1 MTSATSPSA
10 DESATSTPRTA
21 KKASSAAKASK
32 TAPATP
38 KSPDAAQT
46 AKTPASARPRTAAA
60 AAKSSGAT
68 KTAKAAA
75 ATATSPDAATGTA
88 APAAKSSGTTASAST
103 LPALDEGERARL
115 DSAIGDLQTG
125 ASIWS
130 ALTLS
135 QRVTLLRA
143 VRTSVA
149 ATAED
154 WADTAA
160 ASKGLDGRHPLRGEE
175 WLSGPYSVLGALDAY
190 IETLSRLADGTN
202 PLDGVKIDRAPG
214 GRTRVHTFPLTGID
228 RFLLSGFTGEVWLEP
243 GITPN
248 GARAAAGLAQRTPTA
263 SGGVG
268 LVLGAGNITSIPV
281 LDVLYELLAH
291 NRTALLKVNPTQ
303 DALVPVYKR
312 AFAPLIEPGFLR
324 IVRGGPAVG
333 AYLTGHPDLVH
344 VHITGS
350 AATFDAIVWGTGAAA
365 ARRRRENRPQLKK
378 PITAEL
384 GGVSPIIVVP
394 GAWSDDDL
402 RYQAEH
408 VATMRLQNG
417 GHNCI
422 AGQVVIL
429 SSDWPQ
435 ADRFRAELRRAYANA
450 PERPIWYP
458 GSPSRMQQATD
469 AYPDALVLGD
479 RLLVEIGDGDDPDA
493 LQHTEYFAP
502 VLGVVTVPGE
512 GQSFLDAA
520 VSYANDELQ
529 GTLGANLLIDPATEK
544 SLGSGFERAIANLRY
559 GSIAINGWTAFGFI
573 TPTLT
578 WGAFP
583 GSTIDDVGSGIGIVH
598 NALLLDGVERSV
610 IRGPFRP
617 FPRSLPVVNG
627 GGRLT
632 ILPKPP
638 WFVSART
645 GAEVSE
651 GLTRFRVNGS
661 TAGLVKTL
669 LKALRA

>member
-1 MTSATSPSA
+1 MTSAS
-10 DESATSTPRTA
+10 
-21 KKASSAAKASK
+21 
-32 TAPATP
+32 TAPA
-38 KSPDAAQT
+38 
-46 AKTPASARPRTAAA
+46 PASASKSTPTAGPA
-60 AAKSSGAT
+60 SLSEGEQERL
-68 KTAKAAA
+68 
-75 ATATSPDAATGTA
+75 ATAID
-88 APAAKSSGTTASAST
+88 
-103 LPALDEGERARL
+103 
-115 DSAIGDLQTG
+115 DLQAG
-125 ASIWS
+125 ARTWS
-130 ALTLS
+130 ALTVA

-154 WADTAA
+154 WANTAA
-160 ASKGLDGRHPLRGEE
+160 ASKGLDGKHPLRGEE

-190 IETLSRLADGTN
+190 IETLSRLAKGAN
-202 PLDGVKIDRAPG
+202 PLDGIAIDRAPG
-214 GRTRVHTFPLTGID
+214 GRTRVHAFPLTGID

-243 GITPN
+243 GITPSA
-248 GARAAAGLAQRTPTA
+248 ARAGAGLAQRTPTE

-268 LVLGAGNITSIPV
+268 LVLGAGNVTSIPV

-312 AFAPLIEPGFLR
+312 ALAPLVEPGLLR

-350 AATFDAIVWGTGAAA
+350 AATFDTIVWGPSKGDGAAA
-365 ARRRRENRPQLKK
+365 TKRRRRENRPQLKK

-394 GAWSDDDL
+394 GAWTDADL
-402 RYQAEH
+402 TYQAEH
-408 VATMRLQNG
+408 IATMRLQNS

-422 AGQVVIL
+422 AGQVVIM
-429 SSDWPQ
+429 SSDWDQ
-435 ADRFRAELRRAYANA
+435 ADAFRAALRRAYANA

-458 GSPSRMQQATD
+458 GSPSRMELATD

-479 RLLVEIGDGDDPDA
+479 RLLVEIDADDDA
-493 LQHTEYFAP
+493 AALETTEYFAP
-502 VLGVVTVPGE
+502 VLGVVTVAGT
-512 GQSFLDAA
+512 GQEFLDAA
-520 VSYANDELQ
+520 VAHANDKLQ

-544 SLGSGFERAIANLRY
+544 ALGAGFERAIAALHY
-559 GSIAINGWTAFGFI
+559 GSIAINSWTAFAFI

-583 GSTIDDVGSGIGIVH
+583 GGTIDDVGSGIGVVH

-610 IRGPFRP
+610 LRGPFRP
-617 FPRSLPVVNG
+617 FPRSLPIANG

-645 GAEVSE
+645 GAAVSE
-651 GLTRFRVNGS
+651 GLTRHRANGGVV
-661 TAGLVKTL
+661 GLLKTL
-669 LKALRA
+669 TKALQA

>member
-1 MTSATSPSA
+1 MTSAT
-10 DESATSTPRTA
+10 T
-21 KKASSAAKASK
+21 
-32 TAPATP
+32 
-38 KSPDAAQT
+38 
-46 AKTPASARPRTAAA
+46 
-60 AAKSSGAT
+60 
-68 KTAKAAA
+68 
-75 ATATSPDAATGTA
+75 
-88 APAAKSSGTTASAST
+88 PAAKTTT
-103 LPALDEGERARL
+103 TTTTTDLPEGERERL
-115 DSAIGDLQTG
+115 DAAIAELHVGSRT
-125 ASIWS
+125 WS
-130 ALTLS
+130 ALTLA
-135 QRVTLLRA
+135 QRVTLLHG

-154 WADTAA
+154 WANTAA

-190 IETLSRLADGTN
+190 IETLTRLANGTN
-202 PLDGVKIDRAPG
+202 PLDGVRIDRAPG
-214 GRTRVHTFPLTGID
+214 GRSRVHAFPLTSID
-228 RFLLSGFTGEVWLEP
+228 RFLLSGYTGEVWLEP

-248 GARAAAGLAQRTPTA
+248 GARAAAGLAQRTPSE

-312 AFAPLIEPGFLR
+312 AFAPLIALGLLR

-333 AYLTGHPDLVH
+333 VYLTGHPDLAH

-350 AATFDAIVWGTGAAA
+350 AATFDAIVWGSGSAAT
-365 ARRRRENRPQLKK
+365 RRRRENRPQLKK

-384 GGVSPIIVVP
+384 GGVSPIIIVP
-394 GAWSDDDL
+394 GDWTAADL
-402 RYQAEH
+402 TYQAEH
-408 VATMRLQNG
+408 VATMRLQNS

-429 SSDWPQ
+429 SSDWAQ
-435 ADRFRAELRRAYANA
+435 ADDFRAALRRAYANA

-458 GSPSRMQQATD
+458 GSPSRMDLATE

-479 RLLVEIGDGDDPDA
+479 RLLVEIEQGDDAAA
-493 LQHTEYFAP
+493 LQSTEYFAP
-502 VLGVVTVPGE
+502 VLGVVSVAGT
-512 GQSFLDAA
+512 GQEFLDSA
-520 VSYANDELQ
+520 VAYANEQLQ
-529 GTLGANLLIDPATEK
+529 GTLGANLLIDPSTEK
-544 SLGSGFERAIANLRY
+544 TLGAGFDRAIAALRY

-583 GSTIDDVGSGIGIVH
+583 GSTIDDVGSGIGVVH

-617 FPRSLPVVNG
+617 FPRSLPIANG

-645 GAEVSE
+645 GAAVSE
-651 GLTRFRVNGS
+651 GLTRFRANGGIV
-661 TAGLVKTL
+661 GLLKTL
-669 LKALRA
+669 TQALRS

>member
-1 MTSATSPSA
+1 MTSASTTATSP
-10 DESATSTPRTA
+10 
-21 KKASSAAKASK
+21 
-32 TAPATP
+32 
-38 KSPDAAQT
+38 
-46 AKTPASARPRTAAA
+46 AAA
-60 AAKSSGAT
+60 AATSKGAP
-68 KTAKAAA
+68 K
-75 ATATSPDAATGTA
+75 G
-88 APAAKSSGTTASAST
+88 APKNEAPG
-103 LPALDEGERARL
+103 LGEGERERL
-115 DSAIGDLQTG
+115 DTAVDALQVG
-125 ASIWS
+125 ARTWS
-130 ALTLS
+130 ALTVA

-149 ATAED
+149 STAED
-154 WADTAA
+154 WANTAA
-160 ASKGLDGRHPLRGEE
+160 SSKGLDARHPLRGEE

-190 IETLSRLADGTN
+190 IETLSRLANGAN
-202 PLDGVKIDRAPG
+202 PLDGISIDRAPG
-214 GRTRVHTFPLTGID
+214 GRTRVHAFPLTGID

-243 GITPN
+243 GITP
-248 GARAAAGLAQRTPTA
+248 GAARASAGLAQRTPTE

-268 LVLGAGNITSIPV
+268 LVLGAGNVTSIPV

-312 AFAPLIEPGFLR
+312 ALAPLIEPGFLR
-324 IVRGGPAVG
+324 IVRGGPATG
-333 AYLTGHPDLVH
+333 SYLTGHPGLVH

-350 AATFDAIVWGTGAAA
+350 APTFDTIVWGPSKGDGASATK
-365 ARRRRENRPQLKK
+365 RRRRENRPLLKK

-394 GAWSDDDL
+394 GAWTDADL
-402 RYQAEH
+402 TYQAEH
-408 VATMRLQNG
+408 IVTMRLQNC

-422 AGQVVIL
+422 AGQVVIM
-429 SSDWPQ
+429 SSDWDR
-435 ADRFRAELRRAYANA
+435 ADAFRAALRRAYANA

-458 GSPSRMQQATD
+458 GSPSRMELATD

-479 RLLVEIGDGDDPDA
+479 RLLVEIDADDDPTA
-493 LQHTEYFAP
+493 LENTEYFAP
-502 VLGVVTVPGE
+502 VLGVVTVPGT
-512 GQSFLDAA
+512 GQEFLDAA
-520 VSYANDELQ
+520 VAHANDRLQ

-544 SLGSGFERAIANLRY
+544 SLGTGFERAIAALHY

-583 GSTIDDVGSGIGIVH
+583 GGTIDDVGSGIGVVH

-610 IRGPFRP
+610 LRGPFRP
-617 FPRSLPVVNG
+617 FPRSLPIANG

-638 WFVSART
+638 WFVSSRT
-645 GAEVSE
+645 GAAVSE
-651 GLTRFRVNGS
+651 GLTRYRVDGRIS
-661 TAGLVKTL
+661 GLVKTL
-669 LKALRA
+669 TKALRA